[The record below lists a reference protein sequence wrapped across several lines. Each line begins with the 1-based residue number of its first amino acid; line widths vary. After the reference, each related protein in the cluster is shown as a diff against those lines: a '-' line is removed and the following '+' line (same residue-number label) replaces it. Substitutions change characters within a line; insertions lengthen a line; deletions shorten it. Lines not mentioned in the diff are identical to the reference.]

1 MMLFDMVRFTELA
14 LFKLRMGL
22 INSSYEYYNVCVF
35 ICYLA
40 LLWFADVRSD
50 THTHTH
56 TRGGGRG
63 EIPNHQY
70 LECTHRIQP
79 HCTVLFQVHSWL

>member
-1 MMLFDMVRFTELA
+1 MMLFDMVCFTELA

-56 TRGGGRG
+56 THKGRG
-63 EIPNHQY
+63 QGRDSKPS
-70 LECTHRIQP
+70 
-79 HCTVLFQVHSWL
+79 VLGMYT